1 MASTPLIGRGSLVS
15 ASSPTMA
22 KEPGRWIIVDREFRQ
37 VEG

>member
-1 MASTPLIGRGSLVS
+1 MASTPLIGRVSPVS

-22 KEPGRWIIVDREFRQ
+22 KELGRWIIVDREFRP